1 MSTSSS
7 ASTHRSRREY
17 STTSSD
23 YRSSSSPEPAKE
35 EPRFMTFEARL
46 QASRMFFIAGPPV
59 PNPWSNRHLTE
70 VSFRKYQQLCLGG
83 FLVQGMLVLDDP
95 GFAEARSIVENVGWM
110 YTVLH
115 VWPFCPRVVRECISN
130 LYGSYAGVYIRGCR
144 FDFDPVVIN
153 QLFMTPIVEQP
164 HTWEDGDLSQ
174 AIAFLTSG
182 RCTHWDPFSL
192 TQLLPQYLC
201 LYKLCELNWLPGFH
215 VDAMLKKRLRF
226 FFAFVREKPIDF
238 GRLAYDQIIEMSRQ
252 SDANKKIVLP
262 NLIYQTLN
270 LQRDIL
276 ALPGDESLIGQPQNV
291 SGLEA
296 DLSLRRGRRGR
307 IHSDD

>member
-1 MSTSSS
+1 MSASSS

-23 YRSSSSPEPAKE
+23 YRSSSSPEPAEE

-46 QASRMFFIAGPPV
+46 QASRMFFIASPPV

-70 VSFRKYQQLCLGG
+70 VSFRKYQQLCLRG

-115 VWPFCPRVVRECISN
+115 VRPFCPRVVRECISN
-130 LYGSYAGVYIRGCR
+130 LYGSDAGVYIRGCR
-144 FDFDPVVIN
+144 LDFDPVVIN

-174 AIAFLTSG
+174 AIAFLTGG
-182 RCTHWDPFSL
+182 RCTHWEPFSL

-201 LYKLCELNWLPGFH
+201 LYKLCELNF
-215 VDAMLKKRLRF
+215 ASKKASSFSLRVCKRKADRLWSTGLWPDHR
-226 FFAFVREKPIDF
+226 
-238 GRLAYDQIIEMSRQ
+238 
-252 SDANKKIVLP
+252 
-262 NLIYQTLN
+262 
-270 LQRDIL
+270 
-276 ALPGDESLIGQPQNV
+276 NV
-291 SGLEA
+291 SSVWCGQENCSPQL
-296 DLSLRRGRRGR
+296 DLSDSQSSKGHFGSSRWWTPNW
-307 IHSDD
+307 SAAKC

>member
-1 MSTSSS
+1 
-7 ASTHRSRREY
+7 
-17 STTSSD
+17 
-23 YRSSSSPEPAKE
+23 
-35 EPRFMTFEARL
+35 MTFEARL
-46 QASRMFFIAGPPV
+46 QASRGFFIAGPPV

-70 VSFRKYQQLCLGG
+70 VSFRKYQQLCIRG
-83 FLVQGMLVLDDP
+83 FLVQGKLVLDDP
-95 GFAEARSIVENVGWM
+95 GFAEARSIIENVGWM

-115 VWPFCPRVVRECISN
+115 VRPFCPRVVRECISN
-130 LYGSYAGVYIRGCR
+130 LYGSDAGVYIRGCR

-153 QLFMTPIVEQP
+153 QLFLTPIVEQP
-164 HTWEDGDLSQ
+164 HTWEDDDLSQ
-174 AIAFLTSG
+174 AITFLTGG

-215 VDAMLKKRLRF
+215 VDAMLKKRLCF
-226 FFAFVREKPIDF
+226 LFAFVRNKPIDF
-238 GRLAYDQIIEMSRQ
+238 GRLAYDQVIEMSRQ
-252 SDANKKIVLP
+252 SDADRKIVLP

-276 ALPGDESLIGQPQNV
+276 ALPGDEPLIGQPENV

-307 IHSDD
+307 IQSDD